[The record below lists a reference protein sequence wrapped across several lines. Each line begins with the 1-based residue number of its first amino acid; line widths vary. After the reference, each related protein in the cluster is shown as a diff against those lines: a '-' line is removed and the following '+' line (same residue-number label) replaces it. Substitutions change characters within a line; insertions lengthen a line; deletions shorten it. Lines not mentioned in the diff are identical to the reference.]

1 MARIGQLLGTVGDA
15 LVALD
20 PASALAYPS
29 ALAVFILELARPG
42 PGVEHAQR
50 LALRADDVGGM
61 QVQPALGFV
70 AERPQPRDSLA
81 VVVQLGGVLD
91 AQHHLVL
98 GHALLAGLP
107 VRAEHFVPA
116 DLFVAQEAIGRGG
129 FGPAGASVGDAG

>member
-20 PASALAYPS
+20 PAGALAYPS

-50 LALRADDVGGM
+50 
-61 QVQPALGFV
+61 PALGFV

>member
-20 PASALAYPS
+20 PAGALAYP
-29 ALAVFILELARPG
+29 
-42 PGVEHAQR
+42 
-50 LALRADDVGGM
+50 
-61 QVQPALGFV
+61 PALGFV

-98 GHALLAGLP
+98 GHTLLAGLP

-116 DLFVAQEAIGRGG
+116 DLFVAQEAIGSGG